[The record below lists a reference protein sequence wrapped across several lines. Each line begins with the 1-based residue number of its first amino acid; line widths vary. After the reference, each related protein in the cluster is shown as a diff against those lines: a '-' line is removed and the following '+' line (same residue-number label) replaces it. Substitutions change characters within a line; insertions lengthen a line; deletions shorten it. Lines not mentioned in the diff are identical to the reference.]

1 MGLRYSGCQQELCF
15 VFRKRTGVGGCV
27 LGQGNFVIL
36 TFVTLGVC
44 KCRTHLVC
52 RKTQGSPLCWIPRSL
67 SWFSLC
73 CPWRS
78 SKSGQKPRIPG
89 NGTWDFGG
97 GRGCR
102 SDSRVLLKEKALSS
116 GHPLLGHRSPRE
128 CVLFCFVLFWE
139 CVLDRKRYLLL
150 MGTLSIQEVFKKS
163 LLPLKKKATL
173 PLSQETEK

>member
-1 MGLRYSGCQQELCF
+1 MGDSPEAQPSLTGQILGREHLLASHKGCWAGAGFTHNGGKCHQPGRMWRRRKEVATGLRCGGCQQELCF

-44 KCRTHLVC
+44 KYHIHLVC
-52 RKTQGSPLCWIPRSL
+52 RKTQGSPSCWIPRSL

-78 SKSGQKPRIPG
+78 SKRGQKLRIPR

-97 GRGCR
+97 GG
-102 SDSRVLLKEKALSS
+102 LL
-116 GHPLLGHRSPRE
+116 
-128 CVLFCFVLFWE
+128 
-139 CVLDRKRYLLL
+139 
-150 MGTLSIQEVFKKS
+150 Q
-163 LLPLKKKATL
+163 
-173 PLSQETEK
+173 

>member
-1 MGLRYSGCQQELCF
+1 M
-15 VFRKRTGVGGCV
+15 

-36 TFVTLGVC
+36 TSVTPGVC
-44 KCRTHLVC
+44 KRHTHLVC

-78 SKSGQKPRIPG
+78 SKSGQKPGIPG

-97 GRGCR
+97 GRGCH

-128 CVLFCFVLFWE
+128 CVF
-139 CVLDRKRYLLL
+139 DRKRCFLL
-150 MGTLSIQEVFKKS
+150 MGTLFIQEVFKKS
-163 LLPLKKKATL
+163 LLPLKKQPSHFGRSLISLLHHPAPSSRTIL
-173 PLSQETEK
+173 VQVWSMA